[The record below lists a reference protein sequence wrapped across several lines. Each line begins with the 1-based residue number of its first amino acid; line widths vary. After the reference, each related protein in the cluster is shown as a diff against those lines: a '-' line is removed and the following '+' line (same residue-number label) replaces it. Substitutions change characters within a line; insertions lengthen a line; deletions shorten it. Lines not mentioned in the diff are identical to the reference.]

1 MEDAVMVRSI
11 VRAVILAIALSFVS
25 ANAWADIWTW
35 WYLPQVAVGG
45 GYTSTLIIRDSEG
58 LPARDVW
65 VRLYKDDG
73 SYLYGD
79 VQGLGN
85 QHEFSFTL
93 GPNQEKSYALTSTG
107 NLTAGSV
114 QIISYGIGDLNVSL
128 RFTVT
133 GSQGDATD
141 VVGILP
147 VQPNFS
153 WTTAVQRSSSSE
165 DMGVAIANPWGST
178 ITVNFDFYQN
188 GARVPGTTTRTFT
201 LQPLGHMA
209 KMLYESDLF
218 GSAWS
223 TFSGTGTLR
232 ISSSVNTFVAM
243 AIRADGSQYSSL
255 PTEAGA
261 QQWTCSYTD
270 TSGSQPVPYTVTWNW
285 RFYDGYTF
293 TGLEQNWNVNSIPL
307 RGYFDTY
314 YGDFRAE
321 WNYYSSDT
329 DRGEVVFLG
338 RVQAGNN
345 TVTGQ
350 RVILRE
356 DGTVVSTAT
365 FTATRVY

>member
-1 MEDAVMVRSI
+1 MVRSI
-11 VRAVILAIALSFVS
+11 VRAVISAIALSFVS

-58 LPARDVW
+58 LPSRDVY

-73 SYLYGD
+73 SWLYANVGG
-79 VQGLGN
+79 VGN
-85 QHEFSFTL
+85 QISQFNFTL

-107 NLTAGSV
+107 SLTAGSV
-114 QIISYGIGDLNVSL
+114 QVISSGIGDLNVSL

-133 GSQGDATD
+133 DSQGNATD

-147 VQPNFS
+147 VEPNWS
-153 WTTAVQRSSSSE
+153 WTTAVQKSSSNE
-165 DMGVAIANPWGST
+165 DMGVAVANPWGST
-178 ITVNFDFYQN
+178 MTVNFDFYQN
-188 GARVPGTTTRTFT
+188 GTRVPGTTTQTFT

-232 ISSSVNTFVAM
+232 ISSSVSTFVAM
-243 AIRADGSQYSSL
+243 AIRADGTQYSSL

-261 QQWTCSYTD
+261 QQWTCTYTD
-270 TSGSQPVPYTVTWNW
+270 TSVSPPVTYNITWNW
-285 RFYDGYTF
+285 RFYDGWTF
-293 TGLEQNWNVNSIPL
+293 TGFEQNSFNADKVGL
-307 RGYFDTY
+307 RGVFASDI
-314 YGDFRAE
+314 GDFLAE
-321 WNYYSSDT
+321 WNYKNTSDDT
-329 DRGEVVFLG
+329 RGQVVFLG
-338 RVQAGNN
+338 KIQTGSN
-345 TVTGQ
+345 TVTGHRIQ
-350 RVILRE
+350 MKQ
-356 DGTVVSTAT
+356 DGTIVTNVT